1 MTLEEFSKMLY
12 YDYKSIERINE
23 IVNKHCIDWHTIAE
37 TLEEAIPLI
46 QEKLELEKNK
56 YINEFVYEKEKIQ
69 ILLKQ
74 LENKE

>member
-12 YDYKSIERINE
+12 CDYKSIERINE

-46 QEKLELEKNK
+46 DEMGPDGIL
-56 YINEFVYEKEKIQ
+56 YTIIREKI
-69 ILLKQ
+69 IRGL
-74 LENKE
+74 NDGTT